1 MYIYHNILHNRRT
14 FMISKKYSSML
25 NNTSIIREF
34 AQYASKRAAEIGAEN
49 VFNYT
54 IGNPSVPTTDDFNKG
69 LIDLIQNEDSL
80 ALHGYSP
87 TLTIYSVRKAVAES
101 LNRRFGME
109 YVPEDIFMT
118 SGAAGALAHAIRC
131 VTEPGDEVITF
142 APYFPEYVPYVDG
155 TGAVLKVVPADI
167 TSFQINFD
175 AFLEMMNPNVQAI
188 LINSP
193 NNPSGIVYSTETI
206 THLAQILTEKQEE
219 YGHDIYLISDE
230 PYREIVFEG
239 TDSPFISKFYD
250 NTICCYSF
258 SKSLSLPGE
267 RIGYVVVPNEVENAD
282 QVIDGMEAEI
292 PQAMYDVR
300 MDELVN
306 DFAFRMEQQGLRL
319 EDYLKYMGQSVDQFR
334 ASFMPQAEKQVKIRL
349 ALEAVAAA
357 ENIVASEEDVDAEI
371 KRIADQ
377 YKMEE
382 KQVRDVV
389 NMDDLKND
397 LAVTKAIDFIKS
409 HANIVEKAAEAE
421 KAADAE

>member
-1 MYIYHNILHNRRT
+1 
-14 FMISKKYSSML
+14 MISKKYSSML

-87 TLTIYSVRKAVAES
+87 TLTIYSVRKAGAES

-267 RIGYVVVPNEVENAD
+267 RIGYVAVNPKCKDAELIINMCGQVSRFTGHNCPSSLIQLGVAKVLDETSDLSIYEKNKNILYKELTAMGYECVEPGGTFYMFPKTPIADANEFCNMTAHELDLILVPGD
-282 QVIDGMEAEI
+282 
-292 PQAMYDVR
+292 
-300 MDELVN
+300 
-306 DFAFRMEQQGLRL
+306 
-319 EDYLKYMGQSVDQFR
+319 
-334 ASFMPQAEKQVKIRL
+334 SFMCPGHMRL
-349 ALEAVAAA
+349 AYCTTTDMVERSLPLFE
-357 ENIVASEEDVDAEI
+357 
-371 KRIADQ
+371 
-377 YKMEE
+377 
-382 KQVRDVV
+382 
-389 NMDDLKND
+389 
-397 LAVTKAIDFIKS
+397 KAIKMC
-409 HANIVEKAAEAE
+409 K
-421 KAADAE
+421 

>member
-87 TLTIYSVRKAVAES
+87 TLTIYSVRKAVADS

-175 AFLEMMNPNVQAI
+175 AFLEMLNPNVQAI

-267 RIGYVVVPNEVENAD
+267 RIGYVAVNPKCKDAELIINMCGQVSRFTGHNCPSSLIQLGVAKVLDETSDLSIYEKNKNILYKELTAMGYECVEPGGTFYMFPKTPIADANEFCNMTAHELDLILVPGD
-282 QVIDGMEAEI
+282 
-292 PQAMYDVR
+292 
-300 MDELVN
+300 
-306 DFAFRMEQQGLRL
+306 
-319 EDYLKYMGQSVDQFR
+319 
-334 ASFMPQAEKQVKIRL
+334 SFMCPGHMRL
-349 ALEAVAAA
+349 AYCTTTDMVERSLPLFE
-357 ENIVASEEDVDAEI
+357 
-371 KRIADQ
+371 
-377 YKMEE
+377 
-382 KQVRDVV
+382 
-389 NMDDLKND
+389 
-397 LAVTKAIDFIKS
+397 KAIKMC
-409 HANIVEKAAEAE
+409 K
-421 KAADAE
+421 

>member
-1 MYIYHNILHNRRT
+1 
-14 FMISKKYSSML
+14 MISKKYSAML

-54 IGNPSVPTTDDFNKG
+54 IGNPSVPTTDDFNNG
-69 LIDLIQNEDSL
+69 LIDILKTEDPL
-80 ALHGYSP
+80 TLHGYSP

-206 THLAQILTEKQEE
+206 TRLAQILTEKQEE

-267 RIGYVVVPNEVENAD
+267 RIGYVAVNPKCKDAELIINMCGQVSRFTGHNCPSSLIQLGVAKVLDETSDLSIYEKNKNILYKELTAMGYECVEPGGTFYMFPKTPIADANEFCNMTAHELDLILVPGD
-282 QVIDGMEAEI
+282 
-292 PQAMYDVR
+292 
-300 MDELVN
+300 
-306 DFAFRMEQQGLRL
+306 
-319 EDYLKYMGQSVDQFR
+319 
-334 ASFMPQAEKQVKIRL
+334 SFMCPGHMRL
-349 ALEAVAAA
+349 AYCTTTDMVERSLPLFE
-357 ENIVASEEDVDAEI
+357 
-371 KRIADQ
+371 
-377 YKMEE
+377 
-382 KQVRDVV
+382 
-389 NMDDLKND
+389 
-397 LAVTKAIDFIKS
+397 KAIKMC
-409 HANIVEKAAEAE
+409 K
-421 KAADAE
+421 

>member
-1 MYIYHNILHNRRT
+1 
-14 FMISKKYSSML
+14 MITKKYSAML

-155 TGAVLKVVPADI
+155 TGAVLKVVPADT

-175 AFLEMMNPNVQAI
+175 AFLDMMNPNVQAI

-206 THLAQILTEKQEE
+206 TRLAQILSEKQEE

-230 PYREIVFEG
+230 PYREIVFAG

-267 RIGYVVVPNEVENAD
+267 RIGYVAVNPKCKDAELIINMCGQVSRFTGHNCPSSLIQLGVAKVLDETSDLSIYEKNKNILYKELTAMGYECVEPGGTFYMFPKTPIADAHEFCNMTAHELDLILVPGD
-282 QVIDGMEAEI
+282 
-292 PQAMYDVR
+292 
-300 MDELVN
+300 
-306 DFAFRMEQQGLRL
+306 
-319 EDYLKYMGQSVDQFR
+319 
-334 ASFMPQAEKQVKIRL
+334 SFMCPGHMRL
-349 ALEAVAAA
+349 AYCTTTDMVERSLPLFE
-357 ENIVASEEDVDAEI
+357 
-371 KRIADQ
+371 
-377 YKMEE
+377 
-382 KQVRDVV
+382 
-389 NMDDLKND
+389 
-397 LAVTKAIDFIKS
+397 KAIKMC
-409 HANIVEKAAEAE
+409 K
-421 KAADAE
+421 

>member
-1 MYIYHNILHNRRT
+1 
-14 FMISKKYSSML
+14 MISKKYSSML

-87 TLTIYSVRKAVAES
+87 TLTIYSVRKAVADS

-193 NNPSGIVYSTETI
+193 NNPSGIVYSPETI
-206 THLAQILTEKQEE
+206 THLAQLLTEKQEE

-230 PYREIVFEG
+230 PYREIEFEG

-267 RIGYVVVPNEVENAD
+267 RIGYVAVNPKCKDAELIINMCGQVSRFTGHNCPSSLIQLGVAKVLDETSDLSIYEKNKNILYKELTAMGYECVEPGGTFYMFPKTPIADANEFCNMTAHELDLILVPGD
-282 QVIDGMEAEI
+282 
-292 PQAMYDVR
+292 
-300 MDELVN
+300 
-306 DFAFRMEQQGLRL
+306 
-319 EDYLKYMGQSVDQFR
+319 
-334 ASFMPQAEKQVKIRL
+334 SFMCPGHMRL
-349 ALEAVAAA
+349 AYCTTTDMVERSLPLFE
-357 ENIVASEEDVDAEI
+357 
-371 KRIADQ
+371 
-377 YKMEE
+377 
-382 KQVRDVV
+382 
-389 NMDDLKND
+389 
-397 LAVTKAIDFIKS
+397 KAIKMC
-409 HANIVEKAAEAE
+409 K
-421 KAADAE
+421 

>member
-1 MYIYHNILHNRRT
+1 
-14 FMISKKYSSML
+14 MISKKYSAML

-54 IGNPSVPTTDDFNKG
+54 IGNPSVPTTDDFNRG

-80 ALHGYSP
+80 TLHGYSP
-87 TLTIYSVRKAVAES
+87 TLTIYSVRKAVADS

-206 THLAQILTEKQEE
+206 TRLAQILSEKQEE

-239 TDSPFISKFYD
+239 TDSPFNSKFYD

-267 RIGYVVVPNEVENAD
+267 RIGYVAVNPKCKDAELIINMCGQVSRFTGHNCPSSLIQLGVAKVLDETSDLSIYEKNKNILYKELTAMGYECVEPGGTFYMFPKTPIADANAFCNMTAHELDLILVPGD
-282 QVIDGMEAEI
+282 
-292 PQAMYDVR
+292 
-300 MDELVN
+300 
-306 DFAFRMEQQGLRL
+306 
-319 EDYLKYMGQSVDQFR
+319 
-334 ASFMPQAEKQVKIRL
+334 SFMCPGHMRL
-349 ALEAVAAA
+349 AYCTTTDMVERSLPLFE
-357 ENIVASEEDVDAEI
+357 
-371 KRIADQ
+371 
-377 YKMEE
+377 
-382 KQVRDVV
+382 
-389 NMDDLKND
+389 
-397 LAVTKAIDFIKS
+397 KAIKMC
-409 HANIVEKAAEAE
+409 K
-421 KAADAE
+421 

>member
-1 MYIYHNILHNRRT
+1 
-14 FMISKKYSSML
+14 MISKKYSSML

-101 LNRRFGME
+101 LNCRFGME

-267 RIGYVVVPNEVENAD
+267 RIGYVAVNPKCKDAELIINMCGQVSRFTGHNCPSSLIQLGVAKVLDETSDLSIYEKNKNILYKELTAMGYECVEPGGTFYMFPKTPIADANEFCNMTAHELDLILVPGD
-282 QVIDGMEAEI
+282 
-292 PQAMYDVR
+292 
-300 MDELVN
+300 
-306 DFAFRMEQQGLRL
+306 
-319 EDYLKYMGQSVDQFR
+319 
-334 ASFMPQAEKQVKIRL
+334 SFMCPGHMRL
-349 ALEAVAAA
+349 AYCTTTDMVERSLPLFE
-357 ENIVASEEDVDAEI
+357 
-371 KRIADQ
+371 
-377 YKMEE
+377 
-382 KQVRDVV
+382 
-389 NMDDLKND
+389 
-397 LAVTKAIDFIKS
+397 KAIKMC
-409 HANIVEKAAEAE
+409 K
-421 KAADAE
+421 

>member
-1 MYIYHNILHNRRT
+1 
-14 FMISKKYSSML
+14 MISKKYSAML

-54 IGNPSVPTTDDFNKG
+54 IGNPSVPTTEDFNKG

-87 TLTIYSVRKAVAES
+87 TLTIYSVRKAVADS

-206 THLAQILTEKQEE
+206 TRLAQILTEKQEE

-267 RIGYVVVPNEVENAD
+267 RIGYVAVNPKCKDAELIINMCGQVSRFTGHNCPSSLIQLGVAKVLDETSDLSIYEKNKNILYKELTAMGYECVEPGGTFYMFPKTPIADANEFCNMTAHELDLILVPGD
-282 QVIDGMEAEI
+282 
-292 PQAMYDVR
+292 
-300 MDELVN
+300 
-306 DFAFRMEQQGLRL
+306 
-319 EDYLKYMGQSVDQFR
+319 
-334 ASFMPQAEKQVKIRL
+334 SFMCPGHMRL
-349 ALEAVAAA
+349 AYCTTTDMVERSLPLFE
-357 ENIVASEEDVDAEI
+357 
-371 KRIADQ
+371 
-377 YKMEE
+377 
-382 KQVRDVV
+382 
-389 NMDDLKND
+389 
-397 LAVTKAIDFIKS
+397 KAIKMC
-409 HANIVEKAAEAE
+409 K
-421 KAADAE
+421 

>member
-1 MYIYHNILHNRRT
+1 
-14 FMISKKYSSML
+14 MISKKYSAML

-69 LIDLIQNEDSL
+69 LIDLIKNEDSL

-155 TGAVLKVVPADI
+155 TGAVLKVVPADT

-206 THLAQILTEKQEE
+206 TRLAQILSEKQEE

-267 RIGYVVVPNEVENAD
+267 RIGYVAVNPKCKDAELIINMCGQVSRFTGHNCPSSLIQLGVAKVLDETSDLSIYEKNKNILYKELTAMGYECVEPGGTFYMFPKTPIADANEFCNMTAHELDLILVPGD
-282 QVIDGMEAEI
+282 
-292 PQAMYDVR
+292 
-300 MDELVN
+300 
-306 DFAFRMEQQGLRL
+306 
-319 EDYLKYMGQSVDQFR
+319 
-334 ASFMPQAEKQVKIRL
+334 SFMCPGHMRL
-349 ALEAVAAA
+349 AYCTTTDMVERSLPLFE
-357 ENIVASEEDVDAEI
+357 
-371 KRIADQ
+371 
-377 YKMEE
+377 
-382 KQVRDVV
+382 
-389 NMDDLKND
+389 
-397 LAVTKAIDFIKS
+397 KAIKMC
-409 HANIVEKAAEAE
+409 K
-421 KAADAE
+421 

>member
-1 MYIYHNILHNRRT
+1 
-14 FMISKKYSSML
+14 MISKKYSAML

-80 ALHGYSP
+80 ALHVYSP

-206 THLAQILTEKQEE
+206 TRLAQLLSEKQEE

-267 RIGYVVVPNEVENAD
+267 RIGYVAVNPKCKDAELIINMCGQVSRFTGHNCPSSLIQLGVAKVLDETSDLSIYEKNKNILYKELTAMGYECVEPGGTFYMFPKTPIADANEFCNMTAHELDLILVPGD
-282 QVIDGMEAEI
+282 
-292 PQAMYDVR
+292 
-300 MDELVN
+300 
-306 DFAFRMEQQGLRL
+306 
-319 EDYLKYMGQSVDQFR
+319 
-334 ASFMPQAEKQVKIRL
+334 SFMCPGHMRL
-349 ALEAVAAA
+349 AYCTTTDMVERSLPLFE
-357 ENIVASEEDVDAEI
+357 
-371 KRIADQ
+371 
-377 YKMEE
+377 
-382 KQVRDVV
+382 
-389 NMDDLKND
+389 
-397 LAVTKAIDFIKS
+397 KAIKMC
-409 HANIVEKAAEAE
+409 K
-421 KAADAE
+421 

>member
-1 MYIYHNILHNRRT
+1 
-14 FMISKKYSSML
+14 MISKKYSSML

-87 TLTIYSVRKAVAES
+87 TLTIYSVRKAVADS
-101 LNRRFGME
+101 LNRHFGME

-267 RIGYVVVPNEVENAD
+267 RIGYVAVNPKCKDAELIINMCGQVSRFTGHNCPSSLIQLGVAKVLDETSDLSIYEKNKNILYKELTAMGYECVEPGGTFYMFPKTPIADANEFCNMTAHELDLILVPGD
-282 QVIDGMEAEI
+282 
-292 PQAMYDVR
+292 
-300 MDELVN
+300 
-306 DFAFRMEQQGLRL
+306 
-319 EDYLKYMGQSVDQFR
+319 
-334 ASFMPQAEKQVKIRL
+334 SFMCPGHMRL
-349 ALEAVAAA
+349 AYCTTTDMVERSLPLFE
-357 ENIVASEEDVDAEI
+357 
-371 KRIADQ
+371 
-377 YKMEE
+377 
-382 KQVRDVV
+382 
-389 NMDDLKND
+389 
-397 LAVTKAIDFIKS
+397 KAIKMC
-409 HANIVEKAAEAE
+409 K
-421 KAADAE
+421 

>member
-80 ALHGYSP
+80 TLHGYSP
-87 TLTIYSVRKAVAES
+87 TLTIYSVRKAVADS

-175 AFLEMMNPNVQAI
+175 AFLEMMNPNDQAI

-267 RIGYVVVPNEVENAD
+267 RIGYVAVNPKCKDAELIINMCGQVSRFTGHNCPSSLIQLGVAKVLDETSDLSIYEKNKNILYKELTAMGYECVEPGGTFYMFPKTPIADANEFCNMTAHELDLILVPGD
-282 QVIDGMEAEI
+282 
-292 PQAMYDVR
+292 
-300 MDELVN
+300 
-306 DFAFRMEQQGLRL
+306 
-319 EDYLKYMGQSVDQFR
+319 
-334 ASFMPQAEKQVKIRL
+334 SFMCPGHMRL
-349 ALEAVAAA
+349 AYCTTTDMVERSLPLFE
-357 ENIVASEEDVDAEI
+357 
-371 KRIADQ
+371 
-377 YKMEE
+377 
-382 KQVRDVV
+382 
-389 NMDDLKND
+389 
-397 LAVTKAIDFIKS
+397 KAIKMC
-409 HANIVEKAAEAE
+409 K
-421 KAADAE
+421 

>member
-1 MYIYHNILHNRRT
+1 
-14 FMISKKYSSML
+14 MISKKYSSML

-87 TLTIYSVRKAVAES
+87 TLTIYSVRKSVADS

-155 TGAVLKVVPADI
+155 TGAVLRVVPADI

-206 THLAQILTEKQEE
+206 KRLAQILTEKQKE

-267 RIGYVVVPNEVENAD
+267 RIGYVAVNPKCKDAELIINMCGQVSRFTGHNCPSSLIQLGVAKVLDETSDLSIYEKNKNILYKELTAMGYECVEPGGTFYMFPKTPIADANEFCNMTAHELDLILVPGD
-282 QVIDGMEAEI
+282 
-292 PQAMYDVR
+292 
-300 MDELVN
+300 
-306 DFAFRMEQQGLRL
+306 
-319 EDYLKYMGQSVDQFR
+319 
-334 ASFMPQAEKQVKIRL
+334 SFMCPGHMRL
-349 ALEAVAAA
+349 AYCTTTDMVERSLPLFE
-357 ENIVASEEDVDAEI
+357 
-371 KRIADQ
+371 
-377 YKMEE
+377 
-382 KQVRDVV
+382 
-389 NMDDLKND
+389 
-397 LAVTKAIDFIKS
+397 KAIKMCR
-409 HANIVEKAAEAE
+409 
-421 KAADAE
+421 

>member
-1 MYIYHNILHNRRT
+1 
-14 FMISKKYSSML
+14 MISKKYSSML

-80 ALHGYSP
+80 VLHGYSP

-101 LNRRFGME
+101 LNRRFSME

-267 RIGYVVVPNEVENAD
+267 RIGYVAVNPKCKDAELIINMCGQVSRFTGHNCPSSLIQLGVAKVLDETSDLSIYEKNKNILYKELTAMGYECVEPGGTFYMFPKTPIADANEFCNMTAHELDLILVPGD
-282 QVIDGMEAEI
+282 
-292 PQAMYDVR
+292 
-300 MDELVN
+300 
-306 DFAFRMEQQGLRL
+306 
-319 EDYLKYMGQSVDQFR
+319 
-334 ASFMPQAEKQVKIRL
+334 SFMCPGHMRL
-349 ALEAVAAA
+349 AYCTTTDMVERSLPLFE
-357 ENIVASEEDVDAEI
+357 
-371 KRIADQ
+371 
-377 YKMEE
+377 
-382 KQVRDVV
+382 
-389 NMDDLKND
+389 
-397 LAVTKAIDFIKS
+397 KAIKMC
-409 HANIVEKAAEAE
+409 K
-421 KAADAE
+421 

>member
-1 MYIYHNILHNRRT
+1 
-14 FMISKKYSSML
+14 MISKKYSSML

-87 TLTIYSVRKAVAES
+87 TLTIYSVRKAVADS

-142 APYFPEYVPYVDG
+142 APYFPEYVPYIDG

-167 TSFQINFD
+167 TSFQINFN

-206 THLAQILTEKQEE
+206 TRLAQILTEKQEE

-267 RIGYVVVPNEVENAD
+267 RIGYVAVNPKCKDAELIINMCGQVSRFTGHNCPSSLIQLGVARVLDETSDLSIYEKNKNILYKELTAMGYECVEPGGTFYMFPKTPIANANEFCNMTAHELDLILVPGD
-282 QVIDGMEAEI
+282 
-292 PQAMYDVR
+292 
-300 MDELVN
+300 
-306 DFAFRMEQQGLRL
+306 
-319 EDYLKYMGQSVDQFR
+319 
-334 ASFMPQAEKQVKIRL
+334 SFMCPGHMRL
-349 ALEAVAAA
+349 AYCTTTDMVERSLPLFE
-357 ENIVASEEDVDAEI
+357 
-371 KRIADQ
+371 
-377 YKMEE
+377 
-382 KQVRDVV
+382 
-389 NMDDLKND
+389 
-397 LAVTKAIDFIKS
+397 KAIKMC
-409 HANIVEKAAEAE
+409 K
-421 KAADAE
+421 

>member
-1 MYIYHNILHNRRT
+1 
-14 FMISKKYSSML
+14 MISKKYSAML

-267 RIGYVVVPNEVENAD
+267 RIGYVAVNPKCKDAELIINMCGQVSRFTGHNCPSSLIQLGVARVLDETSDLSIYEKNKNILYKELTAMGYECVEPGGTFYMFPKTPIADANEFCNMTAHELDLILVPGD
-282 QVIDGMEAEI
+282 
-292 PQAMYDVR
+292 
-300 MDELVN
+300 
-306 DFAFRMEQQGLRL
+306 
-319 EDYLKYMGQSVDQFR
+319 
-334 ASFMPQAEKQVKIRL
+334 SFMCPGHMRL
-349 ALEAVAAA
+349 AYCTTTDMVERSLPLFE
-357 ENIVASEEDVDAEI
+357 
-371 KRIADQ
+371 
-377 YKMEE
+377 
-382 KQVRDVV
+382 
-389 NMDDLKND
+389 
-397 LAVTKAIDFIKS
+397 KAIKMC
-409 HANIVEKAAEAE
+409 K
-421 KAADAE
+421 

>member
-1 MYIYHNILHNRRT
+1 
-14 FMISKKYSSML
+14 MISKKYSSML

-69 LIDLIQNEDSL
+69 LIDLIQNEDL
-80 ALHGYSP
+80 LTLHGYSP
-87 TLTIYSVRKAVAES
+87 TLTIYSVRKAVADS

-109 YVPEDIFMT
+109 FVPEDIFMT

-206 THLAQILTEKQEE
+206 TRLAQILTEKQEE

-267 RIGYVVVPNEVENAD
+267 RIGYVAVNPKCKDAELIINMCGQVSRFTGHNCPSSLIQLGVARVLDETSDLSIYEKNKNILYKELTAMGYECVEPGGTFYMFPKTPIADANEFCNMTAHELDLILVPGD
-282 QVIDGMEAEI
+282 
-292 PQAMYDVR
+292 
-300 MDELVN
+300 
-306 DFAFRMEQQGLRL
+306 
-319 EDYLKYMGQSVDQFR
+319 
-334 ASFMPQAEKQVKIRL
+334 SFMCPGHMRL
-349 ALEAVAAA
+349 AYCTTTDMVERSLPLFE
-357 ENIVASEEDVDAEI
+357 
-371 KRIADQ
+371 
-377 YKMEE
+377 
-382 KQVRDVV
+382 
-389 NMDDLKND
+389 
-397 LAVTKAIDFIKS
+397 KAIKMC
-409 HANIVEKAAEAE
+409 K
-421 KAADAE
+421 

>member
-1 MYIYHNILHNRRT
+1 
-14 FMISKKYSSML
+14 MISKKYSAML

-87 TLTIYSVRKAVAES
+87 TLTIFSVRKAVAES

-206 THLAQILTEKQEE
+206 TRLAQILSEKQEE

-267 RIGYVVVPNEVENAD
+267 RIGYVAVNPKCKDAELIINMCGQVSRFTGHNCPSSLIQLGVAKVLDETSDLSIYEKNKNILYKELTAMGYECVEPGGTFYMFPKTPIADANEFCNMTAHELDLILVPGD
-282 QVIDGMEAEI
+282 
-292 PQAMYDVR
+292 
-300 MDELVN
+300 
-306 DFAFRMEQQGLRL
+306 
-319 EDYLKYMGQSVDQFR
+319 
-334 ASFMPQAEKQVKIRL
+334 SFMCPGHMRL
-349 ALEAVAAA
+349 AYCTTTDMVERSLPLFE
-357 ENIVASEEDVDAEI
+357 
-371 KRIADQ
+371 
-377 YKMEE
+377 
-382 KQVRDVV
+382 
-389 NMDDLKND
+389 
-397 LAVTKAIDFIKS
+397 KAIKMC
-409 HANIVEKAAEAE
+409 K
-421 KAADAE
+421 

>member
-1 MYIYHNILHNRRT
+1 
-14 FMISKKYSSML
+14 MISKKYSAML

-54 IGNPSVPTTDDFNKG
+54 IGNPSVPTTDDFNNG
-69 LIDLIQNEDSL
+69 LIDIIKTEDPL
-80 ALHGYSP
+80 TLHGYSP

-206 THLAQILTEKQEE
+206 TRLAQILTEKQEE

-267 RIGYVVVPNEVENAD
+267 RIGYVAVNPKCKDAELIINMCGQVSRFTGHNCPSSLIQLGVARVLDETSDLSIYEKNKNILYKELTAMGYECVEPGGTFYMFPKTPIADANEFCNMTAHELDLILVPGD
-282 QVIDGMEAEI
+282 
-292 PQAMYDVR
+292 
-300 MDELVN
+300 
-306 DFAFRMEQQGLRL
+306 
-319 EDYLKYMGQSVDQFR
+319 
-334 ASFMPQAEKQVKIRL
+334 SFMCPGHMRL
-349 ALEAVAAA
+349 AYCTTTDMVERSLPLFE
-357 ENIVASEEDVDAEI
+357 
-371 KRIADQ
+371 
-377 YKMEE
+377 
-382 KQVRDVV
+382 
-389 NMDDLKND
+389 
-397 LAVTKAIDFIKS
+397 KAIKMC
-409 HANIVEKAAEAE
+409 K
-421 KAADAE
+421 

>member
-1 MYIYHNILHNRRT
+1 
-14 FMISKKYSSML
+14 MISKKYSSML

-69 LIDLIQNEDSL
+69 LIDLIQNVDSL
-80 ALHGYSP
+80 TLHGYSP
-87 TLTIYSVRKAVAES
+87 TLTIYSVRKAVADS

-206 THLAQILTEKQEE
+206 TRLAQILTEKQEE

-267 RIGYVVVPNEVENAD
+267 RIGYVAVNPKCKDAELIINMCGQVSRFTGHNCPSSLIQLGVAKVLDETSDLSIYEKNKNILYKELTAMGYECVEPGGTFYMFPKTPIADANEFCNMTAHELDLILVPGD
-282 QVIDGMEAEI
+282 
-292 PQAMYDVR
+292 
-300 MDELVN
+300 
-306 DFAFRMEQQGLRL
+306 
-319 EDYLKYMGQSVDQFR
+319 
-334 ASFMPQAEKQVKIRL
+334 SFMCPGHMRL
-349 ALEAVAAA
+349 AYCTTTDMVERSLPLFE
-357 ENIVASEEDVDAEI
+357 
-371 KRIADQ
+371 
-377 YKMEE
+377 
-382 KQVRDVV
+382 
-389 NMDDLKND
+389 
-397 LAVTKAIDFIKS
+397 KAIKMC
-409 HANIVEKAAEAE
+409 K
-421 KAADAE
+421 

>member
-1 MYIYHNILHNRRT
+1 
-14 FMISKKYSSML
+14 ML

-87 TLTIYSVRKAVAES
+87 TLTIYSVRKAVADS

-267 RIGYVVVPNEVENAD
+267 RIGYVAVNPKCKDAELIINMCGQVSRFTGHNCPSSLIQLGVAKVLDETSDLSIYEKNKNILYKELTAMGYECVEPGGTFYMFPKTPIADANEFCNMTAHELDLILVPGD
-282 QVIDGMEAEI
+282 
-292 PQAMYDVR
+292 
-300 MDELVN
+300 
-306 DFAFRMEQQGLRL
+306 
-319 EDYLKYMGQSVDQFR
+319 
-334 ASFMPQAEKQVKIRL
+334 SFMCPGHMRL
-349 ALEAVAAA
+349 AYCTTTDMVERSLPLFE
-357 ENIVASEEDVDAEI
+357 
-371 KRIADQ
+371 
-377 YKMEE
+377 
-382 KQVRDVV
+382 
-389 NMDDLKND
+389 
-397 LAVTKAIDFIKS
+397 KAIKMC
-409 HANIVEKAAEAE
+409 K
-421 KAADAE
+421 

>member
-1 MYIYHNILHNRRT
+1 
-14 FMISKKYSSML
+14 MISKKYSSML

-87 TLTIYSVRKAVAES
+87 TLTIYSVRKAVADS

-206 THLAQILTEKQEE
+206 TRLAQILTEKQEE

-267 RIGYVVVPNEVENAD
+267 RIGYVAVNPKCKDAELIINMCGQVSRFTGHNCPSSLIQLGVAKVLDETSDLSIYEKNKNILYKELTAMGYECVEPGGTFYMFPKTPIANANEFCNMTAHELDLILVPGD
-282 QVIDGMEAEI
+282 
-292 PQAMYDVR
+292 
-300 MDELVN
+300 
-306 DFAFRMEQQGLRL
+306 
-319 EDYLKYMGQSVDQFR
+319 
-334 ASFMPQAEKQVKIRL
+334 SFMCPGHMRL
-349 ALEAVAAA
+349 AYCTTTDMVERSLPLFE
-357 ENIVASEEDVDAEI
+357 
-371 KRIADQ
+371 
-377 YKMEE
+377 
-382 KQVRDVV
+382 
-389 NMDDLKND
+389 
-397 LAVTKAIDFIKS
+397 KAIKMCR
-409 HANIVEKAAEAE
+409 
-421 KAADAE
+421 

>member
-1 MYIYHNILHNRRT
+1 
-14 FMISKKYSSML
+14 MISKKYSAML

-87 TLTIYSVRKAVAES
+87 TLTIYSVRKAVADS

-109 YVPEDIFMT
+109 YIPEDIFMT

-206 THLAQILTEKQEE
+206 TRLAQILTEKQEE

-230 PYREIVFEG
+230 PYREIVFAG

-267 RIGYVVVPNEVENAD
+267 RIGYVAVNPKCKDAELIINMCGQVSRFTGHNCPSSLIQLGVAKVLDETSDLSIYEKNKNILYKELTAMGYECVEPGGTFYMFPKTPIADANEFCNMTAHELDLILVPGD
-282 QVIDGMEAEI
+282 
-292 PQAMYDVR
+292 
-300 MDELVN
+300 
-306 DFAFRMEQQGLRL
+306 
-319 EDYLKYMGQSVDQFR
+319 
-334 ASFMPQAEKQVKIRL
+334 SFMCPGHMRL
-349 ALEAVAAA
+349 AYCTTTDMVERSLPLFE
-357 ENIVASEEDVDAEI
+357 
-371 KRIADQ
+371 
-377 YKMEE
+377 
-382 KQVRDVV
+382 
-389 NMDDLKND
+389 
-397 LAVTKAIDFIKS
+397 KAIKMC
-409 HANIVEKAAEAE
+409 K
-421 KAADAE
+421 

>member
-1 MYIYHNILHNRRT
+1 
-14 FMISKKYSSML
+14 MISKKYSSML

-87 TLTIYSVRKAVAES
+87 TLTIYSVRKAVADS

-206 THLAQILTEKQEE
+206 TRLAQILSEKQEE

-230 PYREIVFEG
+230 PYREIVFAG

-267 RIGYVVVPNEVENAD
+267 RIGYVAVNPKCKDAELIINMCGQVSRFTGHNCPSSLIQLGVSKVLDETSDLSIYEKNKNILYKELTAMGYECVEPGGTFYMFPKTPIADANEFCNMTAHELDLILVPGD
-282 QVIDGMEAEI
+282 
-292 PQAMYDVR
+292 
-300 MDELVN
+300 
-306 DFAFRMEQQGLRL
+306 
-319 EDYLKYMGQSVDQFR
+319 
-334 ASFMPQAEKQVKIRL
+334 SFMCPGHMRL
-349 ALEAVAAA
+349 AYCTTTDMVERSLPLFE
-357 ENIVASEEDVDAEI
+357 
-371 KRIADQ
+371 
-377 YKMEE
+377 
-382 KQVRDVV
+382 
-389 NMDDLKND
+389 
-397 LAVTKAIDFIKS
+397 KAIKMC
-409 HANIVEKAAEAE
+409 K
-421 KAADAE
+421 

>member
-1 MYIYHNILHNRRT
+1 
-14 FMISKKYSSML
+14 MISKKYSSML

-80 ALHGYSP
+80 TLHGYSP
-87 TLTIYSVRKAVAES
+87 TLTIYSVRKAVADS

-131 VTEPGDEVITF
+131 VTEPGEEVITF

-206 THLAQILTEKQEE
+206 TRLAQILTEKQEE

-267 RIGYVVVPNEVENAD
+267 RIGYVAVNPKCKDAELIINMCGQVSRFTGHNCPSSLIQLGVAKVLDETSDLSIYEKNKNILYKELTAMGYECVEPGGTFYMFPKTPIADANEFCNMTAHELDLILVPGD
-282 QVIDGMEAEI
+282 
-292 PQAMYDVR
+292 
-300 MDELVN
+300 
-306 DFAFRMEQQGLRL
+306 
-319 EDYLKYMGQSVDQFR
+319 
-334 ASFMPQAEKQVKIRL
+334 SFMCPGHMRL
-349 ALEAVAAA
+349 AYCTTTDMVERSLPLFE
-357 ENIVASEEDVDAEI
+357 
-371 KRIADQ
+371 
-377 YKMEE
+377 
-382 KQVRDVV
+382 
-389 NMDDLKND
+389 
-397 LAVTKAIDFIKS
+397 KAIKMC
-409 HANIVEKAAEAE
+409 K
-421 KAADAE
+421 

>member
-1 MYIYHNILHNRRT
+1 
-14 FMISKKYSSML
+14 MISKKYSSML

-206 THLAQILTEKQEE
+206 TRLAQILTEKQEE

-267 RIGYVVVPNEVENAD
+267 RIGYVAVNPKCKDAELIINMCGQVSRFTGHNCPSSLIQLGVARVLDQTSDLSIYEKNKNILYKELTAMGYECVEPGGTFYMFPKTPIADANEFCNMTAHELDLILVPGD
-282 QVIDGMEAEI
+282 
-292 PQAMYDVR
+292 
-300 MDELVN
+300 
-306 DFAFRMEQQGLRL
+306 
-319 EDYLKYMGQSVDQFR
+319 
-334 ASFMPQAEKQVKIRL
+334 SFMCPGHMRL
-349 ALEAVAAA
+349 AYCTTTDMVERSLPLFE
-357 ENIVASEEDVDAEI
+357 
-371 KRIADQ
+371 
-377 YKMEE
+377 
-382 KQVRDVV
+382 
-389 NMDDLKND
+389 
-397 LAVTKAIDFIKS
+397 KAIKMC
-409 HANIVEKAAEAE
+409 K
-421 KAADAE
+421 

>member
-1 MYIYHNILHNRRT
+1 
-14 FMISKKYSSML
+14 MISKKYSSML

-87 TLTIYSVRKAVAES
+87 TLTIYSVRKAVADS

-230 PYREIVFEG
+230 PYREIVFEE

-267 RIGYVVVPNEVENAD
+267 RIGYVAVNPKCKDAELIINMCGQVSRFTGHNCPSSLIQLGVAKVLDETSDLSIYEKNKNILYKELTAMGYECVEPGGTFYMFPKTPIADANEFCNMTAHELDLILVPGD
-282 QVIDGMEAEI
+282 
-292 PQAMYDVR
+292 
-300 MDELVN
+300 
-306 DFAFRMEQQGLRL
+306 
-319 EDYLKYMGQSVDQFR
+319 
-334 ASFMPQAEKQVKIRL
+334 SFMCPGHMRL
-349 ALEAVAAA
+349 AYCTTTDMVERSLPLFE
-357 ENIVASEEDVDAEI
+357 
-371 KRIADQ
+371 
-377 YKMEE
+377 
-382 KQVRDVV
+382 
-389 NMDDLKND
+389 
-397 LAVTKAIDFIKS
+397 KAIKMC
-409 HANIVEKAAEAE
+409 K
-421 KAADAE
+421 

>member
-1 MYIYHNILHNRRT
+1 
-14 FMISKKYSSML
+14 MISKKYSSML

-69 LIDLIQNEDSL
+69 LIDLIQNEDSP

-267 RIGYVVVPNEVENAD
+267 RIGYVAVNPKCKDAELIINMCGQVSRFTGHNCPSSLIQLGVARVLDETSDLSIYEKNKNILYKELTAMGYECVEPGGTFYMFPKTPIADANEFCNMTAHELDLILVPGD
-282 QVIDGMEAEI
+282 
-292 PQAMYDVR
+292 
-300 MDELVN
+300 
-306 DFAFRMEQQGLRL
+306 
-319 EDYLKYMGQSVDQFR
+319 
-334 ASFMPQAEKQVKIRL
+334 SFMCPGHMRL
-349 ALEAVAAA
+349 AYCTTTDMVERSLPLFE
-357 ENIVASEEDVDAEI
+357 
-371 KRIADQ
+371 
-377 YKMEE
+377 
-382 KQVRDVV
+382 
-389 NMDDLKND
+389 
-397 LAVTKAIDFIKS
+397 KAIKMC
-409 HANIVEKAAEAE
+409 K
-421 KAADAE
+421 

>member
-1 MYIYHNILHNRRT
+1 
-14 FMISKKYSSML
+14 MISKKYSSML

-87 TLTIYSVRKAVAES
+87 TLTIYSVRKAVADS

-267 RIGYVVVPNEVENAD
+267 RIGYVAVNPKCKDAELIINMCGQVSRFTGHNCPSSLIQLGVAKVLDETSDLSIYEKNKNILYKELTAMGYECVEPGGTFYMFPKTPIADANEFCNMTAH
-282 QVIDGMEAEI
+282 
-292 PQAMYDVR
+292 
-300 MDELVN
+300 ELDLILVSG
-306 DFAFRMEQQGLRL
+306 D
-319 EDYLKYMGQSVDQFR
+319 
-334 ASFMPQAEKQVKIRL
+334 SFMCPGHMRL
-349 ALEAVAAA
+349 AYCTTTDMVERSLPLFE
-357 ENIVASEEDVDAEI
+357 
-371 KRIADQ
+371 
-377 YKMEE
+377 
-382 KQVRDVV
+382 
-389 NMDDLKND
+389 
-397 LAVTKAIDFIKS
+397 KAIKMC
-409 HANIVEKAAEAE
+409 K
-421 KAADAE
+421 